1 MQTALLEA
9 VRGLPATLKRS
20 LTWDQG
26 TEMAHHHAIS
36 KTSGV
41 PVYFCDPHSP

>member
-1 MQTALLEA
+1 MTT
-9 VRGLPATLKRS
+9 LPAELKRS

-26 TEMAHHHAIS
+26 SQMSPHHQFSMA
-36 KTSGV
+36 TGM